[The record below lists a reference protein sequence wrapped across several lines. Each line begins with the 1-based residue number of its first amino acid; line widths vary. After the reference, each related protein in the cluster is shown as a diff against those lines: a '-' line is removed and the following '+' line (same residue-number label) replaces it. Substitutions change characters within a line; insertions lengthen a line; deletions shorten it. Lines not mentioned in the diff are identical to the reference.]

1 LSRIMRALVAL
12 VTILAVA
19 GVGALGTLVVYRAR
33 ADVAHHANAAVR
45 DRARVV
51 SQLVHDAIKDDVN
64 AVIGT
69 TSRPVFH
76 LAVVNKNYVQTHGY
90 LSELLATQPRLAT
103 VAVYDGGGRLVTRI
117 PNEPSIAGKLFSQQ
131 EYFRAA
137 RNSGFAHVSSLFAQL
152 GKPRVPV
159 IAYSIRIFH
168 HGGIYGVLAATT
180 PITAFDA
187 LVAPYTPAG
196 WTVRIYNQA
205 GERVS
210 PSSEASGKI
219 YTTDPIVGPAL
230 KGGSNLQRS
239 GGSVVAAQ
247 PVADYGW
254 AVAVSEPVKKA
265 DADLRKVTERY
276 AVLAGGA
283 FLLALIAAAFAWS
296 RRAPAGS

>member
-1 LSRIMRALVAL
+1 LSRITRAVVAL
-12 VTILAVA
+12 ATIFSVA
-19 GVGALGTLVVYRAR
+19 GVGALGTLLVQRSRNDVVR
-33 ADVAHHANAAVR
+33 HANTAVR

-51 SQLVHDAIKDDVN
+51 AQLVHDAVKDDVN
-64 AVIGT
+64 AVIET
-69 TSRPVFH
+69 TRRPVFH

-90 LSELLATQPRLAT
+90 LSELLGTQPRLVT
-103 VAVYDGGGRLVTRI
+103 VAVYDGGGRLQTRI
-117 PNEPSIAGKLFSQQ
+117 PSEPSIAGKLFSQQ

-137 RNSGFAHVSSLFAQL
+137 RNSGLAHVSSLFSQL

-159 IAYSIRIFH
+159 IAYSMRIFH

-187 LVAPYTPAG
+187 LVAPYTPTG

-210 PSSEASGKI
+210 PSTEASGKT

-230 KGGSNLQRS
+230 KGGSNIQRT

-254 AVAVSEPVKKA
+254 AVAVSEPVKQA
-265 DADLRKVTERY
+265 DADLRKVTERNS
-276 AVLAGGA
+276 VLAGGT
-283 FLLALIAAAFAWS
+283 FLLALIAAALAWS

>member
-1 LSRIMRALVAL
+1 MSRITRAVVAL

-19 GVGALGTLVVYRAR
+19 GVGALGTLLVQRAR
-33 ADVAHHANAAVR
+33 SDVKRHANSAVR
-45 DRARVV
+45 DRARVLA
-51 SQLVHDAIKDDVN
+51 QLVHDTIHDDVN

-69 TSRPVFH
+69 TTRPVFH

-90 LSELLATQPRLAT
+90 LSELLATHPRLAT
-103 VAVYDGGGRLVTRI
+103 VAVYDGGGRLVVRI
-117 PNEPSIAGKLFSQQ
+117 PSEASIAGKQFSQQ

-137 RNSGFAHVSSLFAQL
+137 RNSGFAHVSSLFSQL

-168 HGGIYGVLAATT
+168 HGGIYGVIAATA
-180 PITAFDA
+180 PISTFDA

-196 WTVRIYNQA
+196 LTVRIYNQA

-210 PSSEASGKI
+210 PSSEASGKT
-219 YTTDPIVGPAL
+219 YTTDPVVGPAL
-230 KGGSNLQRS
+230 KGGTGLHRT
-239 GGSVVAAQ
+239 GGSVLAAQ
-247 PVADYGW
+247 PIADYGW
-254 AVAVSEPVKKA
+254 AVVVSEPVKKA

-276 AVLAGGA
+276 ALLAGGA
-283 FLLALIAAAFAWS
+283 FLLALIAASLAWS